1 MIDLHCHLDG
11 AITVP
16 IAKKL
21 ASLQNITLPTTD
33 DNELAALLSVPDS
46 CTSLTDFLKCFALP
60 GSLLQTP
67 EAITEAVRLVRE
79 DMEDQGLIYLELRFA
94 PQLHCQKGLSQEDV
108 LKAALSGLDS
118 SGLPT
123 NLILCCMRG
132 DKSKNAALESAN
144 LETINL
150 AKKYLVANGGVVAVD
165 LAGAEALF
173 PTKNF
178 AKEFQLAH
186 SLNIPITIHAGE
198 ADGPESVWDA
208 LKFGAT
214 RIGHGIRSIEDEK
227 LLNYIVENNITL
239 EMAPTSNRQT
249 CAVSNMKNYPL
260 NAFLEKGINV
270 TINTDDPAICR
281 TNLRKEFN
289 YIAKNYGIWD
299 NQEKLFLINAAK
311 AAFTTVEIKE
321 QLIKKIEEIYY
332 GKN

>member
-21 ASLQNITLPTTD
+21 AALQNITLPTTD
-33 DNELAALLSVPDS
+33 DNQLAALLSVPDS

-67 EAITEAVRLVRE
+67 EAITEAVRLVRK
-79 DMEDQGLIYLELRFA
+79 DMEAQGLIYLELRFA
-94 PQLHCQKGLSQEDV
+94 PQLHCQKGLSQEEV

-118 SGLPT
+118 SGVHT

-132 DKSKNAALESAN
+132 DKTKNPALESAN

-150 AKKYLVANGGVVAVD
+150 AKKYLVQDGGVVAVD

-173 PTKNF
+173 PTRNF
-178 AKEFQLAH
+178 AKEFELAH

-208 LKFGAT
+208 LRFGAT

-227 LLNYIVENNITL
+227 LISYIVENNITL

-249 CAVSNMKNYPL
+249 RAVENMKKYPL
-260 NAFLEKGINV
+260 SAFIEKGVKV

-281 TNLRKEFN
+281 TNLRKEFQ
-289 YIAKNYGIWD
+289 YIAKNYGIRD
-299 NQEKLFLINAAK
+299 NLEKVLLVNAAK
-311 AAFTTVEIKE
+311 AAFTTVEIKQ
-321 QLIKKIEEIYY
+321 QLIDKIE
-332 GKN
+332 KNYNV

>member
-21 ASLQNITLPTTD
+21 AALQNITLPTTD
-33 DNELAALLSVPDS
+33 DNQLAALLSVPDS
-46 CTSLTDFLKCFALP
+46 CTSLTEFLKCFALP

-67 EAITEAVRLVRE
+67 EAITEAVRLVRK
-79 DMEDQGLIYLELRFA
+79 DMEAQGLIYLELRFA
-94 PQLHCQKGLSQEDV
+94 PQLHCQKGLSQEEV

-118 SGLPT
+118 QGVHT

-132 DKSKNAALESAN
+132 DKTKNPALESAN

-150 AKKYLVANGGVVAVD
+150 AKKYLVQDGGVVAVD

-173 PTKNF
+173 PTRNF
-178 AKEFQLAH
+178 AKEFELAH

-208 LKFGAT
+208 LRFGAT

-227 LLNYIVENNITL
+227 LISYIVENNITL

-249 CAVSNMKNYPL
+249 RAVENMKKYPL
-260 NAFLEKGINV
+260 SAFIEKGVKV

-281 TNLRKEFN
+281 TNLRKEFQ
-289 YIAKNYGIWD
+289 YIAKNYGIRD
-299 NQEKLFLINAAK
+299 NLEKVLLVNAAK
-311 AAFTTVEIKE
+311 AAFTTVEIKQ
-321 QLIKKIEEIYY
+321 QLIDKIE
-332 GKN
+332 KNYNV